1 MNFLLDATAAP
12 STLGEK
18 LVYGGRMVLI
28 GMLTVFLVLS
38 ILWLSL
44 ELLHFLLH
52 RGDKAKAKK
61 EEAAAVAEPAPAPIM
76 AAAPAEDEDEIAAVI
91 AAAIYAAEESTPQS
105 KFRAVSFKRIH

>member
-1 MNFLLDATAAP
+1 MSFLLDATAAP

-61 EEAAAVAEPAPAPIM
+61 EAAAVAAPAPAPIM
-76 AAAPAEDEDEIAAVI
+76 AAAPTEDEDEIAAVI
-91 AAAIYAAEESTPQS
+91 AAAIYAAEESAPQS

>member
-1 MNFLLDATAAP
+1 MSFLLDATAAP

-18 LVYGGRMVLI
+18 LLYGGRMVLI

-44 ELLHFLLH
+44 EVLHYLLH

-61 EEAAAVAEPAPAPIM
+61 EADAVATPAAPVTVTT
-76 AAAPAEDEDEIAAVI
+76 APAEDEDEIAAVI
-91 AAAIYAAEESTPQS
+91 AAAIYAAEESAPQS

>member
-1 MNFLLDATAAP
+1 MSFLLDATAAP

-52 RGDKAKAKK
+52 RGDKEKAKK
-61 EEAAAVAEPAPAPIM
+61 EAAAVAAPAPAPIM
-76 AAAPAEDEDEIAAVI
+76 AAAPTEDEDEIAAVI
-91 AAAIYAAEESTPQS
+91 AAAIYAAEESAPQS